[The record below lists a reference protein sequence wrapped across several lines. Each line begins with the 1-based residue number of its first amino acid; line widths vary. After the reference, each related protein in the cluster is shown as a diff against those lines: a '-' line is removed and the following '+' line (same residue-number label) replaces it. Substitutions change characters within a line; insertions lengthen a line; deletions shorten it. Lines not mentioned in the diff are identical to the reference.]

1 MAHSIE
7 WESLRGPPTPRV
19 TERHHP
25 CAPDSLAQDAPAR
38 RPHLGHDLRP
48 LHNWRANR
56 APLEPTSRLTNRHRG
71 RHGPGAAATAPP
83 TLCLW
88 VNRFSVVQSL
98 DRPAGERHTKC
109 RTAGLHP
116 RVGLAKRGPGGA
128 LARGAEKENDG
139 SNPQQCSGCG
149 GLVREERARPA
160 EKISTHPRRWRK
172 DRRERRA
179 STTASC
185 IEAVEVPAPNDPFAA
200 IHACMG
206 QRRETPCWPW
216 WRVRPGGQ
224 ATHHPPAWRAA
235 LPETGWGGGERA
247 GASRDRGRYR
257 I

>member
-1 MAHSIE
+1 MHEQKRVLPSVAASGTPVAAALRGWSRRVAWSTWLVLGHRRSGRRPRFVDLQMQVDMVELRTETSGYERCMAHSIE

-19 TERHHP
+19 TERRHP

-139 SNPQQCSGCG
+139 SNP
-149 GLVREERARPA
+149 
-160 EKISTHPRRWRK
+160 
-172 DRRERRA
+172 
-179 STTASC
+179 
-185 IEAVEVPAPNDPFAA
+185 
-200 IHACMG
+200 
-206 QRRETPCWPW
+206 
-216 WRVRPGGQ
+216 
-224 ATHHPPAWRAA
+224 
-235 LPETGWGGGERA
+235 
-247 GASRDRGRYR
+247 
-257 I
+257 